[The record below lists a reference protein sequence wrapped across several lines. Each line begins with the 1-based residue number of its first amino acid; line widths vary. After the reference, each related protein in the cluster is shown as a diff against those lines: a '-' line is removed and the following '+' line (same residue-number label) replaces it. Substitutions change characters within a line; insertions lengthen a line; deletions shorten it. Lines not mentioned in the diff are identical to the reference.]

1 MPARQTVLVGDAL
14 TRLRELAD
22 GSVQVVATSPP
33 YYGLRDYATGT
44 WTGGDPACDHQAA
57 KGKSRYDYA
66 MPETARTGTHGGMK
80 PGTDAARW
88 ADTCPKCG
96 ARREDEQLGQE
107 ARPDCL
113 GWATGQPCGECYVCH
128 LVAVFREVR
137 RVLRDDGTLWLNLA
151 PSYAANR
158 SYQIDGA
165 KQIAGSQPANGSR
178 VPTGYKPKDL
188 ILTPHLVALALQ
200 ADGWYLRAEII
211 WAKTAPLPE
220 SVTDR
225 PTRSH
230 EQIFLFSK
238 SERYYFD
245 QDTVREPLAASTL
258 ADKRNGTG
266 RHTQGK
272 AASKYFAD
280 GAPDPAAAD
289 QPSWYRQKTF
299 VNPETG
305 RNLRS
310 VWTLGPEP
318 NLDQFCAACHTLY
331 TGRER
336 RQPGQPCR
344 CGATDKWVAH
354 FASFPQELP
363 RRAIKAGSSAM
374 GCCPKCRAPWARIV
388 ATPDMTD
395 RPRRSANAKT
405 AAINGEWSGTSS
417 AGQAYQEWR
426 NANPN
431 VTTAWR
437 PTCTCPGLDGDAPW
451 PDVTMHPDGLANWP
465 TIPCTVLDPFVG
477 SGTTLLVAQELG
489 RAGIGID
496 LRPEYAALTQA
507 RLARAG
513 QQPALLE
520 VADV

>member
-1 MPARQTVLVGDAL
+1 MPACQTVLVGDAL

-22 GSVQVVATSPP
+22 GSVHVVATSPP
-33 YYGLRDYATGT
+33 YYNLRSYLPDASP
-44 WTGGDPACDHQAA
+44 DKAA
-57 KGKSRYDYA
+57 
-66 MPETARTGTHGGMK
+66 E
-80 PGTDAARW
+80 
-88 ADTCPKCG
+88 
-96 ARREDEQLGQE
+96 LGQE

-113 GWATGQPCGECYVCH
+113 GWATGNACGCCYVCR

-137 RVLRDDGTLWLNLA
+137 RVLRADGTLWLNLGA
-151 PSYAANR
+151 SSATNGGAHGGRTDN
-158 SYQIDGA
+158 QLGVGA
-165 KQIAGSQPANGSR
+165 KVVHSTGNGDQEPRR

-200 ADGWYLRAEII
+200 ADGWYLRSEII

-220 SVTDR
+220 SVADR

-238 SERYYFD
+238 REHYFFD
-245 QDTVREPLAASTL
+245 QEAVREPLAASTL

-266 RHTQGK
+266 RHTQGRE
-272 AASKYFAD
+272 ASKYFVD

-318 NLDQFCAACHTLY
+318 NLDQFCAACNTLY
-331 TGRER
+331 TGAER
-336 RQPGQPCR
+336 RKPGQACR

-354 FASFPQELP
+354 FAAFVSSIP
-363 RRAIKAGSSAM
+363 RRAILAGSSAV
-374 GCCPKCRAPWARIV
+374 GCCPKCGSLWTRIV

-417 AGQAYQEWR
+417 AGQVYQEWR
-426 NANPN
+426 NAHPN

-437 PTCTCPGLDGDAPW
+437 PTCACPGLDGAAPW
-451 PDVTMHPDGLANWP
+451 PDLTLHPDGPANWP
-465 TIPCTVLDPFVG
+465 TTPCVVLDPFVG

-496 LRPEYAALTQA
+496 LRPEYGALTQA

-513 QQPALLE
+513 Q
-520 VADV
+520 